1 MNAMRKYTSIGVTAG
16 VIAGGALG
24 FGLSSAGLI
33 SASPGQSSSTPAA
46 EKAPPHVAGLVP
58 AQAHDEDSEGRVGPP
73 LEQIDKMEAHFEHV
87 RDHVDGIRMAN
98 ATRLAERLTP
108 LVENGTLTQE
118 QVDAI
123 VSHLHED
130 HLERVA
136 EMRARAAERFSA
148 MRAAWDSEDGES
160 ED

>member
-24 FGLSSAGLI
+24 FGLSGAGFI

-46 EKAPPHVAGLVP
+46 EKAPPHVAGLLP
-58 AQAHDEDSEGRVGPP
+58 AQVEDEDSGVRRGPP
-73 LEQIDKMEAHFEHV
+73 LEQIERMEAHFEQV

-98 ATRLAERLTP
+98 ASRLAERLAERLAP
-108 LVENGTLTQE
+108 LVDNGTLTE
-118 QVDAI
+118 DQVEAI
-123 VSHLHED
+123 VSHLHAD
-130 HLERVA
+130 HLERGA

-148 MRAAWDSEDGES
+148 KRSAWES
-160 ED
+160 QD

>member
-1 MNAMRKYTSIGVTAG
+1 MNAMRKYASIGVTAG

-46 EKAPPHVAGLVP
+46 EKVPPHVAGLVP
-58 AQAHDEDSEGRVGPP
+58 AQAHGEDLEGRVGPP

-98 ATRLAERLTP
+98 ATRLAERLAP

-123 VSHLHED
+123 VNHLQAD
-130 HLERVA
+130 HIERTS
-136 EMRARAAERFSA
+136 EMRTKMAERL
-148 MRAAWDSEDGES
+148 GELRS
-160 ED
+160 RWGARP